1 MTQLIRSSPKERKFA
16 TILFFLIGTSIV
28 VLALLLPSLS
38 RSIRKPPEAGDVASQ
53 DYRAPQ
59 SITYTSDVLTE
70 RQRDA
75 AESAVQPIY
84 TAPDTS
90 IARHQLEKI
99 RATLA
104 YITSVREDPYATKEQ
119 KQEDLAA
126 LEDIHLSQEAVETI
140 LGLTDARWQ
149 AIQQETIE
157 VLERVM
163 STPIRPETVDDAR
176 ERVPAMVSLTL
187 PENQAA
193 IVAELASA
201 YVTANSEYS
210 EELTI
215 AAQEKARE
223 SVEPVQRS
231 FAVGQTVALRG
242 EILNEEDIEALQEL
256 HLIQPR
262 PEWQD
267 LLASVLLA
275 VVLSIFLGIY
285 LYRQSDLYKNGFRG
299 VIVVVTLYLAILLL
313 ARIFIPS
320 HTVIPYLFPVAVYS
334 LTVATLFS
342 EDFAIITTI
351 PLVIM
356 VTYGMPNALDLAIY
370 YLLGAI
376 FGVLALGSAR
386 RMLSFFGAGTAL
398 AIASIVIVLVYRLTQ
413 PAIDL
418 IGLITLFV
426 AALFNGM
433 ATASITLILS
443 FLLAQILNVTTPFQ
457 LMDLTRP
464 DHPLLQLL
472 LHNAPGTYQHS
483 LQVANLAEQAAEQ
496 IGADPLLTRV
506 GALYHDVGKAL
517 NPAFFIENQ
526 IAGYPNPHED
536 LTPEES
542 AAKIIQHVYDGMAL
556 AKKFK
561 LPKKVSDFIAQHHG
575 TMITHYQYVKA
586 VEAAGGDKSKVD
598 IEKFRYPGPKPQTR
612 ETAILML
619 ADGSEARVRA
629 ERPPDE
635 EGLRAT
641 VKKVIDNRLK
651 AGQLDDTDLTLR
663 DLKVIL
669 DSFTHTLRGIHHPRV
684 KYPELKSGEASK
696 MLPEPKT
703 TPIKKIAEPK
713 DKEESQ
719 NIPLETAPTEK
730 ST

>member
-1 MTQLIRSSPKERKFA
+1 MTQLTKSSPKERKFA
-16 TILFFLIGTSIV
+16 TVLFFLLGTSIV

-38 RSIRKPPEAGDVASQ
+38 RSMRKPPESGDVASQ

-59 SITYTSDVLTE
+59 AITYTSDVLTE

-84 TAPDTS
+84 TSPDTS

-104 YITSVREDPYATKEQ
+104 FITSVREDPYATQEQ

-126 LEDIHLSQEAVETI
+126 LEDIHLSQESVETI

-163 STPIRPETVDDAR
+163 SSPIRVSTVDDAR
-176 ERVPAMVSLTL
+176 ERVPALVSLTL

-210 EELTI
+210 EELTT
-215 AAQEKARE
+215 AARENARE
-223 SVEPVQRS
+223 SVEPVTRS

-242 EILNEEDIEALQEL
+242 EILSEEDIEALQEL

-267 LLASVLLA
+267 LMASIILAI
-275 VVLSIFLGIY
+275 VLSIFLTIY
-285 LYRQSDLYKNGFRG
+285 IYRQRDLYKNGSRN
-299 VIVVVTLYLAILLL
+299 ILVVGTLFLVILLL
-313 ARIFIPS
+313 ARSFIPS

-342 EDFAIITTI
+342 VDFSIITTI

-376 FGVLALGSAR
+376 FGVLSLGRAR
-386 RMLSFFGAGTAL
+386 RMLSFFGAGTAIAL
-398 AIASIVIVLVYRLTQ
+398 VGIAIILVYRLTQ
-413 PAIDL
+413 PAMDL
-418 IGLITLFV
+418 IGLITLFI
-426 AALFNGM
+426 ASLFNGM

-443 FLLAQILNVTTPFQ
+443 FFLAQILNITTPFQ

-483 LQVANLAEQAAEQ
+483 LQVVNLAEQAAEQ

-517 NPAFFIENQ
+517 NPAYFIENQ
-526 IAGYPNPHED
+526 IAGFPNPHDE
-536 LTPEES
+536 LSPEES
-542 AAKIIQHVYDGMAL
+542 AAKIIQHVPDGMAL
-556 AKKFK
+556 ARKYK
-561 LPKKVSDFIAQHHG
+561 LPKKVSDFIEQHHG
-575 TMITHYQYVKA
+575 TMITRYQYVNA

-598 IEKFRYPGPKPQTR
+598 IEKFRYPGPKPQSR

-629 ERPPDE
+629 ERPLKE
-635 EGLRAT
+635 EGLRAI
-641 VKKVIDNRLK
+641 VKKVIDDRLK

-663 DLKVIL
+663 DLNVIL
-669 DSFTHTLRGIHHPRV
+669 ESFIHTLRGIHHPRV

-703 TPIKKIAEPK
+703 TPIVKITEPN
-713 DKEESQ
+713 DEEKSQ
-719 NIPLETAPTEK
+719 EVPLESA
-730 ST
+730 STGERP

>member
-1 MTQLIRSSPKERKFA
+1 MTQLTKSSPKERKFA
-16 TILFFLIGTSIV
+16 TVLFFIIGTSIV

-38 RSIRKPPEAGDVASQ
+38 RSMRKPPETGDVASQ

-59 SITYTSDVLTE
+59 AITYTSDVLTE

-84 TAPDTS
+84 TSPDTS

-104 YITSVREDPYATKEQ
+104 YITSVREDPYATQEQ

-126 LEDIHLSQEAVETI
+126 LEDIHLSQESVETI

-163 STPIRPETVDDAR
+163 SSPIRPETVDDAR
-176 ERVPAMVSLTL
+176 ERVPALVSLTL

-210 EELTI
+210 EELTT
-215 AAQEKARE
+215 AARENARE
-223 SVEPVQRS
+223 SVEPVTRS

-267 LLASVLLA
+267 LMASIILA
-275 VVLSIFLGIY
+275 VVLSTLLTIY
-285 LYRQSDLYKNGFRG
+285 IYRQRDLYKHGSRST
-299 VIVVVTLYLAILLL
+299 IVVVTLFLAILLL
-313 ARIFIPS
+313 ARSFIPS

-342 EDFAIITTI
+342 VDFAIITTI

-356 VTYGMPNALDLAIY
+356 VTYGMPNALDLAVY
-370 YLLGAI
+370 YLLGAT
-376 FGVLALGSAR
+376 FGVLSLGRAR
-386 RMLSFFGAGTAL
+386 RMLSFFGAGTA
-398 AIASIVIVLVYRLTQ
+398 IALVGIAVILVYRLTQ
-413 PAIDL
+413 PAMDL
-418 IGLITLFV
+418 IGLITLAV
-426 AALFNGM
+426 ASLFNGM

-443 FLLAQILNVTTPFQ
+443 FFLAQILNITTPFQ

-483 LQVANLAEQAAEQ
+483 LQVVNLAEQAAEQ

-517 NPAFFIENQ
+517 NPAYFIENQ
-526 IAGYPNPHED
+526 IAGFPNPHDE
-536 LTPEES
+536 LSPEES
-542 AAKIIQHVYDGMAL
+542 AAKIIQHVPDGMAL
-556 AKKFK
+556 ARKFK
-561 LPKKVSDFIAQHHG
+561 LPKKVSDFIEQHHG
-575 TMITHYQYVKA
+575 TMITRYQYVKA

-598 IEKFRYPGPKPQTR
+598 IEKYRYPGPKPQSR

-629 ERPPDE
+629 ERPLDE
-635 EGLRAT
+635 ESLRT
-641 VKKVIDNRLK
+641 IVKKVIDDRLR
-651 AGQLDDTDLTLR
+651 AGQLDDTDITLR
-663 DLKVIL
+663 DLNVIL
-669 DSFTHTLRGIHHPRV
+669 ESFTHTLRGIHHPRV

-703 TPIKKIAEPK
+703 TPIGKVTEPNN
-713 DKEESQ
+713 EEKPQ
-719 NIPLETAPTEK
+719 EAPLESA
-730 ST
+730 STGERP